1 MCASRHELLT
11 RSMRAIS
18 MLLALALAAQASALR
33 VTVFGGSGFI
43 GQRVCQQLTE
53 AGCDVVSCSRSGRPA
68 DAGGAWADAVE
79 WASADA
85 SVDDLAPAVA
95 GSDAV
100 VSVVGGFKAGKAS
113 PTGTADI
120 PLLFATVSDED
131 QELYRNANGPP
142 NARIAAAA
150 KDAACSRFAYCHVAA
165 DVENAIAGGI
175 PGYFR
180 GKGEALEA
188 IVGAYGA
195 DAFVVAPSSVTASR
209 SDPLAKALDSP
220 LAKFA
225 VSANAFVGNIGYRGE
240 DLVTKVALTPP
251 VAVDDV
257 AAVLAAAARDA
268 AGFVPA
274 TERATRRLDPDNTDA
289 YGGPTSREYVVTA
302 RFVDGTTGI
311 REAAAKVSR

>member
-1 MCASRHELLT
+1 MCAIRALRPSG
-11 RSMRAIS
+11 MCAIS

-43 GQRVCQQLTE
+43 GQRVCQKLTE

-131 QELYRNANGPP
+131 QELYAKKNGPP

-150 KDAACSRFAYCHVAA
+150 KAADVSRFAFCHVAA

-251 VAVDDV
+251 VVVDDV

-268 AGFVPA
+268 AAFVPA

-289 YGGPTSREYVVTA
+289 YGGPTSREYLVTA